1 MKTLQIGDGFFE
13 DGFDA
18 ITGFKQ
24 KYQGERH
31 VPGYNYLGPGTR
43 LDIRLSGDVP
53 KHGESAINDLD
64 ATALIHD
71 VAYRDAGREYDRTK
85 DRTKFT
91 RQIHQADNAFIKNAY
106 QSKDAPATGV
116 IVSNIMEK
124 KRNAEILGLL
134 DMKTFSGRGVSSR
147 KAIPKYVKLAM
158 VLNKST
164 K

>member
-18 ITGFKQ
+18 IAGFTQ

-43 LDIRLSGDVP
+43 LDIRLSGDIP
-53 KHGESAINDLD
+53 KPGESPINDLD
-64 ATALIHD
+64 TTALNHD
-71 VAYRDAGREYDRTK
+71 VAYRNAGREYDRTK
-85 DRTKFT
+85 DRTTFT
-91 RQIHQADNAFIKNAY
+91 KRIHQADGEFIKKAY

-116 IVSNIMEK
+116 IVSNLMEK
-124 KRNAEILGLL
+124 KRDAEILGLL
-134 DMKTFSGRGVSSR
+134 DMKTFSGRGVQSR
-147 KAIPKYVKLAM
+147 KVVPKYVKL